1 MTLYHGSTSIVETP
15 DVNVGRD
22 NLDFGKGFYLTRD
35 YSQAER
41 WARIQTIR
49 NPIRTAR
56 INVYHF
62 FLEEVSQ
69 YKCKTF
75 RAYDEEWLDFIVSCR
90 RGGTDWKLY
99 DIIEGGIAND
109 KVFDTIEIYISGQI
123 SKDVAIGRLRN
134 EKLRNQICI
143 NKQEVIDTCL
153 SFQNCISLDNSDNSI
168 KGNNVCSTY

>member
-62 FLEEVSQ
+62 FLEEVTQ

-75 RAYDEEWLDFIVSCR
+75 RGYDEEWLDFIVHCR
-90 RGGTDWKLY
+90 NGGKHDF
-99 DIIEGGIAND
+99 DVVEGFMCD
-109 KVFDTIEIYISGQI
+109 DTIMDNLEDYING
-123 SKDVAIGRLRN
+123 
-134 EKLRNQICI
+134 
-143 NKQEVIDTCL
+143 
-153 SFQNCISLDNSDNSI
+153 
-168 KGNNVCSTY
+168 